1 MTVKEIKMKCIFCLQ
16 TGDIFHTIEHI
27 VPESLGNKEDFL
39 EDGVCDQCQNY
50 FGREIENYVLSKTPF
65 GFWRTLAGTLTKKG
79 KAPEFNP
86 TQKPSKGGKL
96 PDYHPLSDSG
106 ITIYPSDGESIVQA
120 EFTDLNQKNEIE
132 KTGKDVMKIV
142 LTPKAIVYI
151 GQFLGKIALEY
162 WYKSFGD
169 NVFRTDFDELRNY
182 VRNGTTKRMWPVLHG
197 NLEENLLIYRPIGM
211 DIEEHTLYAYRFFEI
226 DSFVIFCF
234 DIGSDRYS
242 MIMNQKYP
250 KGNMFTD
257 AILNALCQGTKG
269 LPNILFY
276 PL

>member
-1 MTVKEIKMKCIFCLQ
+1 MKCIFCLQ

-106 ITIYPSDGESIVQA
+106 ITIYPSDEESIIQA
-120 EFTDLNQKNEIE
+120 EFTDLNRKNEIE
-132 KTGKDVMKIV
+132 KNGKDVMKIV

-151 GQFLGKIALEY
+151 GRFLGKITWNIGTNPLEIMY
-162 WYKSFGD
+162 CVQILMNFAIMLGM
-169 NVFRTDFDELRNY
+169 EL
-182 VRNGTTKRMWPVLHG
+182 
-197 NLEENLLIYRPIGM
+197 
-211 DIEEHTLYAYRFFEI
+211 
-226 DSFVIFCF
+226 
-234 DIGSDRYS
+234 
-242 MIMNQKYP
+242 P
-250 KGNMFTD
+250 KECG
-257 AILNALCQGTKG
+257 
-269 LPNILFY
+269 LFY
-276 PL
+276 MATWKKIC